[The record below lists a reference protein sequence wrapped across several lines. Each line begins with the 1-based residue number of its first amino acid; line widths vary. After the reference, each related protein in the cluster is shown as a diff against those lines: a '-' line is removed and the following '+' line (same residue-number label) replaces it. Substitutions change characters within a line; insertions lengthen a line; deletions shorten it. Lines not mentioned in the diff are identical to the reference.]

1 MIIKKFLA
9 KTETEAIEM
18 AKEELGS
25 SAVVMNIKK
34 VQPKGLAKLFVRSKV
49 EVTAALDENK
59 VYNSEAEKEKKEP
72 KEQRE
77 RKEAAQ
83 PGGTIDLSMPKYVPD
98 IVADEEEEK
107 SVATIEEK
115 LNSLQKLIEKQ
126 MLEKKEEE
134 KAAHTPET
142 IEEKVSEEPAEK
154 EKKENKSQEAS
165 KADACKELIYKQ
177 MIENEVEPSIADRL
191 LEEIN
196 RSLPEDAALDQIL
209 GVIYQK
215 IILMLGQPY
224 MLDKAT
230 EDGPKYVF
238 FLGSTGV
245 GKTTTIAKIA
255 SKLKLESK
263 KNVALVTADTY
274 RIAAVEQLK
283 TYANILNV
291 PLKVVYSADELGE
304 MQEELGEY
312 DLCLIDTAGCSH
324 KNKEQLGDIRRLIEQ
339 IPIAKREVY
348 LVVNAATKYKD
359 LKEIADVYRDITDYS
374 LIFTKLDE
382 TSSAGIM
389 LNLKTYTDRPLSYVT
404 WGQNV
409 PDDIGRVDAQ
419 KIAKKLLGGKA

>member
-1 MIIKKFLA
+1 
-9 KTETEAIEM
+9 M

-34 VQPKGLAKLFVRSKV
+34 VQPKGLAKLFVRGKV
-49 EVTAALDENK
+49 EVTAALDENR
-59 VYNSEAEKEKKEP
+59 VYDSEGEKEKKEP
-72 KEQRE
+72 REQKEPPQT
-77 RKEAAQ
+77 
-83 PGGTIDLSMPKYVPD
+83 GGTIDLSMPKYVPD

-134 KAAHTPET
+134 KAVPAPSTA
-142 IEEKVSEEPAEK
+142 EEKVPEQPGES
-154 EKKENKSQEAS
+154 EKKESKNQEVS
-165 KADACKELIYKQ
+165 KADACKDLIYKQ
-177 MIENEVEPSIADRL
+177 MIENEVDIAIADKL
-191 LEEIN
+191 MEEIN
-196 RSLPEDAALDQIL
+196 RSLPKDATLDQIL

-224 MLDKAT
+224 MLEKVA
-230 EDGPKYVF
+230 EDSPKYVF

-255 SKLKLESK
+255 SRLKLENK

-324 KNKEQLGDIRRLIEQ
+324 KNKEQLDDIRRLIEQ
-339 IPIAKREVY
+339 IPIARREVY